1 MIDVGKLRERVTIQN
16 PTEAYSPSGETT
28 ITWEAVAT
36 DIYASVEGMTSR
48 DIVQAQQANVIASH
62 KIRIRFRDDVTI
74 RSRVIWRGR
83 TMEVASIT
91 ERGVRELIEILAKE
105 AT

>member
-16 PTEAYSPSGETT
+16 PTETYSPSGETT
-28 ITWEAVAT
+28 IVWDDVAT
-36 DIYASVEGMTSR
+36 NIYAEVEGLTSR

-62 KIRIRFRDDVTI
+62 RIRIRMRPDVSI

-91 ERGVRELIEILAKE
+91 ERGIREKIEMLAKE